1 MEKDIMTLELG
12 DLVTFIPYS
21 ESNND
26 AHAHDNRY
34 KDRLGVIIEI
44 RENKLHRYRVKWID
58 YTDDEEFTYEASELK
73 KL

>member
-1 MEKDIMTLELG
+1 MNFELG

-21 ESNND
+21 ESNID

-58 YTDDEEFTYEASELK
+58 NDIINDEQFTYEASELK